1 MVRRNT
7 FLDSSDN
14 LHFINSSN
22 NAIENGAFSEFAM
35 DDINEAIEN
44 LEDTYRIPFLMHFKG
59 FKYHEISYRLNIP
72 LGTVKNRIHIARK
85 ELKALLKIYEN
96 K

>member
-44 LEDTYRIPFLMHFKG
+44 LEDTYRIPFTMHFKG
-59 FKYHEISYRLNIP
+59 FKYHEISYRLDIP